1 MRSEDAVVVQLLS
14 RVPIAATLWMVAR
27 QAPLSMGFFRQEYR
41 NGLPFPSP
49 GDLPYPGIE
58 LASLASLV
66 PAGRFFTTVPLGK
79 PRSVA

>member
-49 GDLPYPGIE
+49 GDLPRPWINPECLALAGGFFIVE
-58 LASLASLV
+58 L
-66 PAGRFFTTVPLGK
+66 PGK
-79 PRSVA
+79 PLACMQ